1 MSITLD
7 EVRHVARLARLEL
20 DEAELMAFQGELN
33 SLLGHFEDIQ
43 SVDVSGLDPKPHAVA
58 LRNVWS
64 RDVASPSLQRD
75 DALRNAPSSKAGLF
89 IVPTIIEE

>member
-7 EVRHVARLARLEL
+7 EVRHVARLARLQL
-20 DEAELMAFQGELN
+20 DDAELMAFQGELN

-43 SVDVSGLDPKPHAVA
+43 SIDTSGLDPKPHAVA
-58 LRNVWS
+58 LRNVWAA
-64 RDVASPSLQRD
+64 DVAGPVLQRD
-75 DALRNAPSSKAGLF
+75 AALRNAPASKAGLF